1 MIEEFFKA
9 LFEILFYHIGKF
21 VASIL
26 FPKINISESAQEPKL
41 SFKNYS
47 GFTYVKGKKKY
58 FYTDAVTFIGL
69 IFCISITGII
79 ILIMRQF

>member
-9 LFEILFYHIGKF
+9 IFEILFYHIGKF

-26 FPKINISESAQEPKL
+26 FPKINISEAVQEPKP

-58 FYTDAVTFIGL
+58 FYTNTVTFIGL
-69 IFCISITGII
+69 IFFLSIAGTI
-79 ILIMRQF
+79 ILLSY

>member
-9 LFEILFYHIGKF
+9 IFEILFYHIGKF

-26 FPKINISESAQEPKL
+26 FPKINISESTQEPKP

-47 GFTYVKGKKKY
+47 GLTYVKGKKKY
-58 FYTDAVTFIGL
+58 FYTNTVTFIGL
-69 IFCISITGII
+69 IFCIIIGAII
-79 ILIMRQF
+79 ILITL